1 MKSNEMC
8 KLDTVRRL
16 VGACRNVRRMRFA
29 WLRGAVRG
37 AGAGIAALVL
47 AHCAGE
53 TGSPP
58 PPEALSYKPSGVLSA
73 GDVIRVSYAGAADL
87 NQTQKIQ
94 SNGKVSLPMIGEVSA
109 AGQSIDSFQRKLT
122 GLYKPHLQ
130 DPGVSVSL
138 EGPAATVY
146 VMGEV
151 NEPGPVVLTR
161 PLTVLEAIGEAKGFT
176 KMADKKRVTVIRND
190 KGTHRA
196 YVLNMRNVEQS
207 GVFYLRPNDVVDV
220 KISNW

>member
-1 MKSNEMC
+1 MKENETC
-8 KLDTVRRL
+8 KLSLMRRL
-16 VGACRNVRRMRFA
+16 SDAGRIVRRMSPARLGQA
-29 WLRGAVRG
+29 ARR
-37 AGAGIAALVL
+37 AGAGFAALLLV
-47 AHCAGE
+47 HCASE

-58 PPEALSYKPSGVLSA
+58 PPEALSYKPTGVLSA

-122 GLYKPHLQ
+122 GLYSAHLQ
-130 DPGVSVSL
+130 DPGISVSL

-151 NEPGPVVLTR
+151 NEPGPVTLTR

-176 KMADKKRVTVIRND
+176 KMADKKRVTVIRNE